1 MRRNLEVGVAYGSD
15 VDLVRQALLDIA
27 KETRGVLKFPR
38 PDVLFIDHAD
48 SALIFRLRI
57 WVNVEDYWTMAS
69 QIRCDI
75 DRRFRE
81 LNIEIAFPQRDLH
94 IRTLPKEISPGVSAG
109 PSDHV
114 PPKFQTEQS

>member
-1 MRRNLEVGVAYGSD
+1 
-15 VDLVRQALLDIA
+15 
-27 KETRGVLKFPR
+27 PR

-57 WVNVEDYWTMAS
+57 WVHVDDFWTVPS

-81 LNIEIAFPQRDLH
+81 LAIEIAFPQRDLH
-94 IRTLPKEISPGVSAG
+94 IRSLPGQTAPIASPADSTSVQ
-109 PSDHV
+109 
-114 PPKFQTEQS
+114 PKFEGES